1 MQTVDSNNNKHNG
14 ATNWTSIDF
23 EMRAFHALCT
33 RAQWKDEKGSWRRNE
48 WNEEKEEEDVFAYT
62 QKIIPD
68 ACDFSASRKIAN
80 EAFHSNRF
88 LLLLND
94 HYYDGFSPLPT
105 RFPLIKTKLISESTR
120 IVFV

>member
-1 MQTVDSNNNKHNG
+1 MELQIEQV
-14 ATNWTSIDF
+14 SISRCVHS
-23 EMRAFHALCT
+23 MHCVRA
-33 RAQWKDEKGSWRRNE
+33 RNE
-48 WNEEKEEEDVFAYT
+48 KTRKAAEDAMNEMNQSEEKEEDVFAYT